1 MVTIGLTGGIATGKS
16 TASAYLKELGARV
29 WDADQV
35 AHDIVEP
42 GRAGWRAIRAA
53 FGDEYFDK
61 DGKLLRDKMAQRIF
75 DDEATRSKLNGLMH
89 PAILEDMD
97 ECLRQ
102 ARADGVGV
110 AVVDAPLLLESGA
123 DSRCDAVWV
132 LSCGVDEQ
140 LRRLLERGLQ
150 PEDAQKRLNAQLSD
164 TERRRRANRVIDTS
178 GSLEDTRRQLCALY
192 EEALD
197 GEL

>member
-35 AHDIVEP
+35 AHEIVEP
-42 GRAGWRAIRAA
+42 GRAGWRAIKAA
-53 FGDEYFDK
+53 FGEEYFDK
-61 DGKLLRDKMAQRIF
+61 DGKLLRDKVAARIF
-75 DDEATRSKLNGLMH
+75 DDETTRTRLNGLMH

-97 ECLRQ
+97 EFLKQ

-110 AVVDAPLLLESGA
+110 AIIDAPLLLESGA
-123 DSRCDAVWV
+123 DTRCDAVWV

-140 LRRLLERGLQ
+140 LRRLIERGLK
-150 PEDAQKRLNAQLSD
+150 PEDAQKRLDAQLSD
-164 TERRRRANRVIDTS
+164 VERRSRANRVIDTS
-178 GSLEDTRRQLCALY
+178 GSVSDTRRQLRALY

>member
-61 DGKLLRDKMAQRIF
+61 DGKLLRDKMATRIF
-75 DDEATRSKLNGLMH
+75 DDEATRTRLNGLMH

-97 ECLRQ
+97 DFLQQ
-102 ARADGVGV
+102 ACADGVGV
-110 AVVDAPLLLESGA
+110 AIVDAPLLLESGA

-140 LRRLLERGLQ
+140 LYRLLQRGLK
-150 PEDAQKRLNAQLSD
+150 PEDARKRLDAQLSD
-164 TERRRRANRVIDTS
+164 AERRRRANRVIDTS
-178 GSLEDTRRQLCALY
+178 GSVEDTRRQLRALY

-197 GEL
+197 GDL

>member
-16 TASAYLKELGARV
+16 TASAFLKELGARV

-35 AHDIVEP
+35 AHAIVEP

-53 FGDEYFDK
+53 FGEVYFDRE
-61 DGKLLRDKMAQRIF
+61 GRLLRDKLAQRIF
-75 DDEATRSKLNGLMH
+75 DDEATRTRLNGLMH

-97 ECLRQ
+97 DFLQQ

-110 AVVDAPLLLESGA
+110 VIVDAPLLLESGA

-140 LRRLLERGLQ
+140 LSRLLLRGLQ
-150 PEDAQKRLNAQLSD
+150 PQDAQKRIDAQLSD
-164 TERRRRANRVIDTS
+164 GERRRRANRVIDTS
-178 GSLEDTRRQLCALY
+178 GSVEDTRRQLRALY

>member
-1 MVTIGLTGGIATGKS
+1 LVTIGLTGGIATGKS

-42 GRAGWRAIRAA
+42 GRAGWLAIRDA
-53 FGDEYFDK
+53 FGDVFFDK
-61 DGKLLRDKMAQRIF
+61 DGRLLRDKLAQRIF
-75 DDEATRSKLNGLMH
+75 DDEQARNTLNRLMH
-89 PAILEDMD
+89 PAILQDMR
-97 ECLRQ
+97 EFLSA
-102 ARADGVGV
+102 ARADGVGMT
-110 AVVDAPLLLESGA
+110 VVDAPLLLESGA
-123 DSRCDAVWV
+123 DADCDAVWV

-140 LRRLLERGLQ
+140 LRRLSERGLSAA
-150 PEDAQKRLNAQLSD
+150 DAQKRLDAQLSD
-164 TERRRRANRVIDTS
+164 AERRRQANRVIDTS
-178 GSLEDTRRQLCALY
+178 GTVEDTRRQLRALY